1 MHAGYRS
8 KYTCIVI
15 AAERAILFSVERSG
29 GIIEATLALLT
40 AGNL

>member
-1 MHAGYRS
+1 
-8 KYTCIVI
+8 VI